1 MEVASLTIMDLKL
14 ANKLDAR
21 NDLLNLTIGDLKL
34 ANKLVVAM
42 EEDGEALEAI
52 EAMEEASSTI
62 LALKLGNKLDARR
75 DLPRVFVT
83 WDLKLASKS
92 IKAPDSILAQCHQW
106 VEALEEDGETIEA
119 MEEASLTIM
128 DLKLANNLVEGRN
141 VKLNPK

>member
-1 MEVASLTIMDLKL
+1 M
-14 ANKLDAR
+14 
-21 NDLLNLTIGDLKL
+21 G
-34 ANKLVVAM
+34 
-42 EEDGEALEAI
+42 
-52 EAMEEASSTI
+52 EASSTI